1 MRIVYAT
8 DLHGRESI
16 YNGVLQ
22 RAKQEKAAA
31 IINGG
36 DMFPREFQ
44 NEFIEGFLADHFDAC
59 HDAGIRYLCMP
70 GNDDLAAW
78 DTLFNDECQKHWAVN
93 IFGQV
98 VRLGDHE
105 VIGFNFVRDYP
116 FRLKDRC
123 LRDYPNC
130 PDCMQFGSGL
140 VSRITRHGK
149 EGISNINWSEEIDR
163 RPTMRKALEML
174 PVPSDMSK
182 AIYVIHD
189 PPASLGLDVCSDGKG
204 VGSVSVREFIEKNQ
218 PFLTLH
224 GHIHESPDVSGKW
237 NALVGRTTSV
247 QPGQGHCVV
256 IDLDALP
263 LAMERSSIAEITRFY
278 FDCPHCL
285 QTIQTVSHG
294 KIHSLKECPHCAHEI
309 NDKDRVIMNAAID
322 KPE

>member
-1 MRIVYAT
+1 MKIVYAT
-8 DLHGRESI
+8 DLHGREAI

-22 RAKQEKAAA
+22 RAKQEKADA
-31 IINGG
+31 IVNGG

-44 NEFIEGFLADHFDAC
+44 NEFIQGFLADHFEAC
-59 HDAGIRYLCMP
+59 HEAKIRCLCMP

-78 DTLFNDECQKHWAVN
+78 DEMFNFECQKHWALNMV
-93 IFGQV
+93 GTV
-98 VRLGDHE
+98 ARLGGHE
-105 VIGFNFVRDYP
+105 ITGFNFVRDYP

-123 LRDYPNC
+123 LRDYPNA
-130 PDCMQFGSGL
+130 PECMQFGSGL

-149 EGISNINWSEEIDR
+149 EGISNIDWSKEIDL
-163 RPTMRKALEML
+163 RPTMRQALKKL

-204 VGSVSVREFIEKNQ
+204 VGSVSVREFIEEMQ
-218 PFLTLH
+218 PLLTLH

-237 NALVGRTTSV
+237 NAQVGRTACV

-256 IDLDALP
+256 IDLDAVP
-263 LAMERSSIAEITRFY
+263 LAMERSAVAEITRFY
-278 FDCPHCL
+278 FQCPYCREM
-285 QTIQTVSHG
+285 IQTVSHG
-294 KIHSLKECPHCAHEI
+294 KIHSMTECPHCSHEI
-309 NDKDRVIMNAAID
+309 TDKDRVVMNAAIG